1 MPVYLSYKFVVTS
14 TMHALLFT
22 VRQAYNSL
30 KHQQQDSSSA
40 FDSGIPTSYP
50 PVHSTS
56 ALHTRNTIPSSA
68 VAASPTG
75 FMPSEV
81 QCQEHADGFMKR
93 GTTAARGEGKKILL

>member
-22 VRQAYNSL
+22 VRQAY
-30 KHQQQDSSSA
+30 
-40 FDSGIPTSYP
+40 SGIPTSYP